1 MEWEHRAYCKH
12 KRDIW
17 CDRYYTEFILF
28 FCPFNVIIVTELLL
42 LLFLI
47 LEVHG
52 QCQCAFIREAAPLR
66 LKYWRIK
73 AEVTISTFLYL
84 QEFFTGAAI
93 LSERFRTLQ
102 ICNVLDYID
111 DITARYNVN
120 LKNRT
125 EKNMPHCYEIYY
137 IDGGGISY
145 LKKLW
150 NNFCMAINTWML
162 LDFIAAAKHSFLRTL
177 YDTLDITHMRLF
189 FSFDYVYF
197 PLFFHTSCLLLLT

>member
-1 MEWEHRAYCKH
+1 M
-12 KRDIW
+12 
-17 CDRYYTEFILF
+17 
-28 FCPFNVIIVTELLL
+28 
-42 LLFLI
+42 LLF
-47 LEVHG
+47 
-52 QCQCAFIREAAPLR
+52 CYRAAAAFVVSDFRGPRPMSMRIHIEAAPLR

-102 ICNVLDYID
+102 ICNIWDYID
-111 DITARYNVN
+111 DNTTRYTHLPLDILCFICINW
-120 LKNRT
+120 
-125 EKNMPHCYEIYY
+125 
-137 IDGGGISY
+137 GGISY

>member
-1 MEWEHRAYCKH
+1 MSMC
-12 KRDIW
+12 IQ
-17 CDRYYTEFILF
+17 L
-28 FCPFNVIIVTELLL
+28 
-42 LLFLI
+42 
-47 LEVHG
+47 
-52 QCQCAFIREAAPLR
+52 QAAPWR

-111 DITARYNVN
+111 DITARYTCNVN

-145 LKKLW
+145 LKKL
-150 NNFCMAINTWML
+150 
-162 LDFIAAAKHSFLRTL
+162 
-177 YDTLDITHMRLF
+177 
-189 FSFDYVYF
+189 
-197 PLFFHTSCLLLLT
+197 

>member
-1 MEWEHRAYCKH
+1 M
-12 KRDIW
+12 
-17 CDRYYTEFILF
+17 
-28 FCPFNVIIVTELLL
+28 LLL
-42 LLFLI
+42 
-47 LEVHG
+47 
-52 QCQCAFIREAAPLR
+52 CYRAAAFVVSDFRGPRPMSMCIQLQAAPWR

-111 DITARYNVN
+111 DITARYTCNVN

-145 LKKLW
+145 LKKL
-150 NNFCMAINTWML
+150 
-162 LDFIAAAKHSFLRTL
+162 
-177 YDTLDITHMRLF
+177 
-189 FSFDYVYF
+189 
-197 PLFFHTSCLLLLT
+197 